1 MEVGIKEKNKT
12 INSKSIVMDV
22 NDSYI
27 ETDDVNFL
35 YLLKNYYSSGKSV
48 DEILNS
54 PDKKNILYVSA
65 LYVDLIER
73 VLTDSEIINYL
84 NNYILINHYT

>member
-65 LYVDLIER
+65 LYVDLRELG
-73 VLTDSEIINYL
+73 LTHSEIINYL
-84 NNYILINHYT
+84 NR